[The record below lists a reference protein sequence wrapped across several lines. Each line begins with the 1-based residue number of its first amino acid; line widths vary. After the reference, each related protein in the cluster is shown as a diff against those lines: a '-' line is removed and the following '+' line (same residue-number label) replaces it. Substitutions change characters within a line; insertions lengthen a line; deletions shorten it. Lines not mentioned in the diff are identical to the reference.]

1 MESGNFRPA
10 LSPPAIAPFDDKIA
24 RQHQEAWA
32 KHLGVPVELTNSIG
46 MRLVLI
52 PPGEFEMGS
61 PKELIEQELK
71 VHGHL
76 QWISERLASEGPQH
90 RVRITKPFYLGTF
103 LVTQGEYRRVVGA
116 NPSQF
121 AVTGT
126 QKAKVAGQ
134 DTGRFPVEN
143 VSWDDAVA
151 FCRKL
156 SELPAEKSAGRSYR
170 LPTEAQWECACRSG
184 STGRFTFSSNTK
196 AASNERDELDG
207 ADYGW
212 FENGS
217 GMMTHAVGGKRA
229 NAWGLYDMHGNVFE
243 WCKDWYDKD
252 YYRTSP
258 VNDPAGPLGG
268 SHRILR
274 GGAWSDWAWGC
285 RSASRVDVPPESHA
299 WTMGLRVLLVL
310 PDTSAELRN
319 TESQIPNLKSEMSLP
334 TVASLVGADG
344 KWKLPPGAPPPAI
357 APFDDKTAKKHQ
369 EAWAKHIGV
378 PVELTNSI
386 GMKLVLI
393 PPGEFM
399 MGSPKELIEEELKAH
414 RDDSLY
420 GKWYLGQLAG
430 EGPQHRVR
438 ITKPFYVGACQ
449 VTQREYRRVMGVN
462 PSAMSAAG
470 WCKERVAGQDTEQF
484 PVDSAS
490 WNNAVEF
497 CRKLSETWEEKAAGH
512 TYRLLSEAQRE
523 YACRAG
529 STGRFSFS
537 SKQGKISEERDEQGL
552 LDYGWFA
559 RNSGSIT
566 HAVGLKRANPW
577 GLHDMCGNVS
587 EWCQDWYGKDYY
599 AMSPVDDPTG
609 PLGGECRVL
618 RGGGWGS
625 AADSCRS
632 AFRIDYKP
640 GSRAAIVGFR
650 ASVDL
655 TERAA
660 QGQK

>member
-1 MESGNFRPA
+1 
-10 LSPPAIAPFDDKIA
+10 
-24 RQHQEAWA
+24 
-32 KHLGVPVELTNSIG
+32 
-46 MRLVLI
+46 
-52 PPGEFEMGS
+52 
-61 PKELIEQELK
+61 
-71 VHGHL
+71 
-76 QWISERLASEGPQH
+76 
-90 RVRITKPFYLGTF
+90 
-103 LVTQGEYRRVVGA
+103 
-116 NPSQF
+116 
-121 AVTGT
+121 
-126 QKAKVAGQ
+126 
-134 DTGRFPVEN
+134 
-143 VSWDDAVA
+143 
-151 FCRKL
+151 
-156 SELPAEKSAGRSYR
+156 
-170 LPTEAQWECACRSG
+170 
-184 STGRFTFSSNTK
+184 
-196 AASNERDELDG
+196 
-207 ADYGW
+207 
-212 FENGS
+212 
-217 GMMTHAVGGKRA
+217 MMTHAVGGKRA

-319 TESQIPNLKSEMSLP
+319 TESQIPNLKSEMSRP

-640 GSRAAIVGFR
+640 GGRAAIVGFR